1 MNARQRILLN
11 GLFGDRWETEE
22 DMYSSMAYDL
32 AEEQV
37 VADNQMGLGLA
48 NANQD
53 HKLADEIYMSIEP
66 LIEHLA
72 TKILNDINSKNIFKY
87 FILSFFLYL
96 VQSLIYLINCFF
108 YFFYIFLC
116 IHYCLTYQ
124 LIF

>member
-72 TKILNDINSKNIFKY
+72 TKILYDISKEE
-87 FILSFFLYL
+87 
-96 VQSLIYLINCFF
+96 LINL
-108 YFFYIFLC
+108 YVESKK
-116 IHYCLTYQ
+116 
-124 LIF
+124 

>member
-1 MNARQRILLN
+1 MKKETEVLINS
-11 GLFGDRWETEE
+11 LFEDRWETEE

-72 TKILNDINSKNIFKY
+72 TKILNDISKEE
-87 FILSFFLYL
+87 
-96 VQSLIYLINCFF
+96 LINL
-108 YFFYIFLC
+108 YVESKK
-116 IHYCLTYQ
+116 
-124 LIF
+124 